1 MCKKFVVICCAVIA
15 VACSSRRVENQE
27 PRSVKATNVLS
38 TDYIERDFA
47 GMATADDAVN
57 LAFKIS
63 GQVASVDVSKGDYIE
78 KGALLARLEP
88 RDVEL
93 QVAADRAQYER
104 ARSQYERMKRLLEHN
119 AVSQQEFESSK
130 TAFVQARATYDN
142 SKDLLADTKLRAP
155 FAGVIERIYVDT
167 YQRVQSGESILR
179 LVNPRST
186 TVEFTIPE
194 KSLPLLADSTTVF
207 YVSFDNL
214 PKLKFAA
221 RLHKYAKTSSDA
233 SGFPVALKIAA
244 VDSDFYG
251 ISPGMTCQITMRS
264 DDAKLR
270 GLAVP
275 LSAIYAPAGG
285 GTYVWVV
292 EPNGRVEQRAV
303 VLGDIFG
310 RDMVSVKSGLSI
322 GEKVVTAG
330 VYKLREGREVEVL
343 NNPK

>member
-1 MCKKFVVICCAVIA
+1 MVA
-15 VACSSRRVENQE
+15 VACSSRQSVSRE
-27 PRSVKATNVLS
+27 PRSVKATKVVA
-38 TDYIERDFA
+38 TDYIDRDFA

-63 GQVASVDVSKGDYIE
+63 GQVASVDVSKGDFTE

-93 QVAADRAQYER
+93 QVAADRSQYER

-119 AVSQQEFESSK
+119 AVSQQEFESAQA
-130 TAFVQARATYDN
+130 AFVQARTTYDN
-142 SKDLLADTKLRAP
+142 SKDLLSDTKLRAP
-155 FAGVIERIYVDT
+155 FAGVIERIYVDA
-167 YQRVQSGESILR
+167 YQRVQSGETILR

-194 KSLPLLADSTTVF
+194 KSLPLLADSTTLF

-214 PKLKFAA
+214 PKLQFAA
-221 RLHKYAKTSSDA
+221 RLHKYAKTASDA
-233 SGFPVALKIAA
+233 SGFPVALKISKA
-244 VDSDFYG
+244 DSERYN

-264 DDAKLR
+264 DDSKLR
-270 GLAVP
+270 GLAIP

-310 RDMVSVKSGLSI
+310 RDMVGVRSGLSV

-330 VYKLREGREVEVL
+330 VYKLREGREVKVL
-343 NNPK
+343 NNLK

>member
-1 MCKKFVVICCAVIA
+1 MLCIVALIA
-15 VACSSRRVENQE
+15 SCSHRTTMEQE
-27 PRSVKATNVLS
+27 TRSVKIATVVS
-38 TDYIERDFA
+38 MDYIDRDFA

-63 GQVASVDVSKGDYIE
+63 GQVANVDVSKGDFVR
-78 KGALLARLEP
+78 KDALLAWLEP

-93 QVAADRAQYER
+93 QVAADRSQYDR

-119 AVSQQEFESSK
+119 AVSQQEFEASK
-130 TAFVQARATYDN
+130 ASFVQAQTAYEN

-167 YQRVQSGESILR
+167 YQRVQSGEAILR

-186 TVEFTIPE
+186 TVEFTMPE
-194 KSLPLLADSTTVF
+194 KSLPLLADTTTRFSV
-207 YVSFDNL
+207 VFDNL
-214 PKLKFAA
+214 PEHRFPA

-233 SGFPVALKIAA
+233 SGFPVALKISAT
-244 VDSDFYG
+244 DSELYG
-251 ISPGMTCQITMRS
+251 VSPGMTCQITMRN
-264 DDAKLR
+264 DDSKSR
-270 GLAVP
+270 SLAVP
-275 LSAIYAPAGG
+275 ISAIYAPAEG

-292 EPNGRVEQRAV
+292 QPNGTVEQRAV
-303 VLGDIFG
+303 VLGGIFG
-310 RDMVSVKSGLSI
+310 RDMVGVQSGLSV

-330 VYKLREGREVEVL
+330 VYKLRDGKQVKVL